1 MLLFNTGIH
10 GVCICFTYV
19 FTISK
24 CSPAEISTVGARRGS
39 RKGFFCAQMT
49 WEIYFQLDSCGLL
62 EKVRRLWDQIKPYK
76 TILCIYI
83 YTSDEFHTIYI
94 PGFLSSGIYTWFLSS
109 GTIYTCQWQW
119 FLCYLPTC
127 QHGVCPKPLQLSS
140 CNCLGIC
147 TAISLKDSCG
157 LFKCSVTWLSENKN
171 RMIDLLVQPHLTL
184 THRPPK
190 Q

>member
-1 MLLFNTGIH
+1 MGFWRKLEGFGIRSSL
-10 GVCICFTYV
+10 TRQSYV
-19 FTISK
+19 
-24 CSPAEISTVGARRGS
+24 
-39 RKGFFCAQMT
+39 
-49 WEIYFQLDSCGLL
+49 
-62 EKVRRLWDQIKPYK
+62 
-76 TILCIYI
+76 YI

>member
-83 YTSDEFHTIYI
+83 YIHQMNFILYIYPGFCQVVYI
-94 PGFLSSGIYTWFLSS
+94 PGSCQVVQYIHANGSGFYATSPPVNMEFARN
-109 GTIYTCQWQW
+109 
-119 FLCYLPTC
+119 P
-127 QHGVCPKPLQLSS
+127 
-140 CNCLGIC
+140 
-147 TAISLKDSCG
+147 
-157 LFKCSVTWLSENKN
+157 CS
-171 RMIDLLVQPHLTL
+171 
-184 THRPPK
+184 
-190 Q
+190 